1 MMAFDEE
8 LAERI
13 RAYLADDLSF
23 SERRMFGGLAFLC
36 LGNMAFGIIG
46 DGLLVRVHRDDYDE
60 ILARPHARVMDFT
73 GRAMRGFVSV
83 EPEGFIDDTALH
95 AWLALGED
103 VASSLP
109 PK

>member
-1 MMAFDEE
+1 MAFDEE
-8 LAERI
+8 LAGRI
-13 RAYLADDLSF
+13 RTYLADDLSF

-46 DGLLVRVHRDDYDE
+46 ESLMIRVGRDRYDE

-73 GRAMRGFVSV
+73 GREMRGFVSV
-83 EPEGFIDDTALH
+83 DPAGFVHDAQLH
-95 AWLALGED
+95 AWLQLGED
-103 VASSLP
+103 YASSLP